1 MLLDFF
7 KLLREN
13 LQRRNYETWLEVT
26 EVAQRIWT
34 LALTS
39 VAFFMVAL
47 DSLVVVTAL
56 PAIHREIGGSIS
68 TLEWTVNAFTLT
80 YAAGIITAAA
90 LGDRLGRRLIFISG
104 LAVFTASSIACA
116 IAPSA
121 EVLIAARAVQGLGA
135 AMVMPVSL
143 TILTTTFPAER
154 RGAIVGVWGGIGGL
168 AVATGP
174 LVGGAITEGLS
185 WHWIFWVNAPIGVL
199 AILLSLLRIPESK
212 GPATRLD
219 LIATALIATGAAAIV
234 WGLIRAGDDGW
245 QSSSTAG
252 TLIVGALLLVG
263 FVVWEIRAAQ
273 PMVPMHLFR
282 SLSFSTGNATGF
294 LMAGAIFSAA
304 FLVSQYMQFGLGY
317 SPLNAGLRVLPWTA
331 MPVFVAPAAGL
342 LSDRI
347 GRRTVLVLGMALQGA
362 GLIWFA
368 LLATASVPYV
378 SLVLPLIVAGVG
390 ISMALPIAP
399 TVVVSAVKPQEMGKA
414 SGVNSTVQRF
424 GAAFAIAIGAAVFA
438 SYGHIGTPSS
448 FVSGFQ
454 PALIVV
460 GSLSLIGAITAL
472 GVESRRPVVQVES
485 AVEAASAA

>member
-1 MLLDFF
+1 MS
-7 KLLREN
+7 
-13 LQRRNYETWLEVT
+13 
-26 EVAQRIWT
+26 QRIWT

-104 LAVFTASSIACA
+104 LGLFTASSIACA
-116 IAPSA
+116 LAPTA
-121 EVLIAARAVQGLGA
+121 AILIAARAVQGLGA

-143 TILTTTFPAER
+143 TILTSTFAAER
-154 RGAIVGVWGGIGGL
+154 RGAIVGIWGGIGGL
-168 AVATGP
+168 AIAAGP
-174 LVGGAITEGLS
+174 LVGGAITQGLS
-185 WHWIFWVNAPIGVL
+185 WHWIFWVNAPIGVI

-219 LIATALIATGAAAIV
+219 LVATALVATGAAAIV
-234 WGLIRAGDDGW
+234 WGLIRAGDAGW

-252 TLIVGALLLVG
+252 TLIAGALLLVG
-263 FVVWEIRAAQ
+263 FVAWEMRAAQ

-282 SLSFSTGNATGF
+282 SASFSAGNATAF
-294 LMAGAIFSAA
+294 LMSGAVFSAA
-304 FLVSQYMQFGLGY
+304 FLVAQYMQFGLGY
-317 SPLNAGLRVLPWTA
+317 SPLDAGLRVIPWTA
-331 MPVFVAPAAGL
+331 TPVLVAPAAGL

-347 GRRTVLVLGMALQGA
+347 GRRTVLVLGMTLQGV

-368 LLATASVPYV
+368 LLATVHVAYGD
-378 SLVLPLIVAGVG
+378 LVLPLIVAGAG
-390 ISMALPIAP
+390 ISMALPVAP
-399 TVVVSAVKPQEMGKA
+399 TVVVSAVKPLEMGKA
-414 SGVNSTVQRF
+414 SGVNSTMQRF
-424 GAAFAIAIGAAVFA
+424 GAAFAIAIAAAVFA

-460 GSLSLIGAITAL
+460 GSLSLLGAITAL
-472 GVESRRPVVQVES
+472 GVQSRKPAMQ
-485 AVEAASAA
+485 AEAAIEAVTAA